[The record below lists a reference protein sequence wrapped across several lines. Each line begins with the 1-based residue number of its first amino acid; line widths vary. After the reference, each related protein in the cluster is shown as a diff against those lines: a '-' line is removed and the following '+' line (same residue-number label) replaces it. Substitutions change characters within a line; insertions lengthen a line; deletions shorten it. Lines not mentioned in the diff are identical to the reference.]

1 MTTKPSNSELV
12 PCPACGGLH
21 PPDAVFC
28 PNCGKAVGGLRYVR
42 EEFEATRRQYERFAD
57 AVTRFVSAPSF
68 FGVHALWVAG
78 WIVLNSGI
86 VMAVRRF
93 DDPPS
98 YSLLALLLSIEAILL
113 TGFLLVSQTR
123 EADYERKRAELD
135 YETAVHTDRILLEMS
150 ERLDSIAT
158 RLDRIDAESRKES

>member
-1 MTTKPSNSELV
+1 MTTNPSNSASV

-21 PPDAVFC
+21 PPESVFC

-42 EEFEATRRQYERFAD
+42 EEFEATRRRYEQFAD

-68 FGVHALWVAG
+68 LGVHTLWVTL

-98 YSLLALLLSIEAILL
+98 YNLLALLLSIEAILL

-135 YETAVHTDRILLEMS
+135 YETAVHTNRILLHMS
-150 ERLDSIAT
+150 ERIDSIAS
-158 RLDRIDAESRKES
+158 RVERIESELRKES